1 MQRTISES
9 GNIIIICNDC
19 SLGRCVPSAR
29 SGTAVL
35 LSQGMAW
42 LFRGFKQFVH
52 SCHQQPALLFCQL
65 LWLSVVAFMW
75 ISSAPLTVV
84 VLFWASLFTWIWSH
98 FTALCHCLSLYL
110 LLWQINVLLSLLA
123 AGGWRASRVFN
134 EKMSV
139 PLWFSLQCRVGG
151 VGMNRPDGDETWSFG
166 LSFLSLWITL

>member
-9 GNIIIICNDC
+9 GNIIIIC

-52 SCHQQPALLFCQL
+52 SCHQQPAFLFCQL
-65 LWLSVVAFMW
+65 LWVSVVAFMW

-84 VLFWASLFTWIWSH
+84 VLFWASLFTWIRSH
-98 FTALCHCLSLYL
+98 FTVLCHCLSLYL
-110 LLWQINVLLSLLA
+110 FLRQVNDILCICICIAVTLSVSIICVLFCLCLWYGAFIS
-123 AGGWRASRVFN
+123 
-134 EKMSV
+134 
-139 PLWFSLQCRVGG
+139 
-151 VGMNRPDGDETWSFG
+151 
-166 LSFLSLWITL
+166 IY